1 MKVVCIDTDFTNR
14 LGGSPTLKLEE
25 PLEYGK
31 VYEATFVF
39 FDEDSRSGGM
49 KVNSNPV
56 EWNKNYLNLEGFSEM
71 DWFPTKN
78 FVTLD
83 VWRQKMLKELG
94 I

>member
-1 MKVVCIDTDFTNR
+1 MIVVCIDTNFTNR
-14 LGGSPTLKLEE
+14 LVGAPTLKLEE

-31 VYEATFVF
+31 VYEGELIFNI
-39 FDEDSRSGGM
+39 GG
-49 KVNSNPV
+49 KTDWKN
-56 EWNKNYLNLEGFSEM
+56 NYLNLEGCSEL